1 MASLDLHDNDLA
13 SLPDDLLD
21 GLTALVGLDLSGNDG
36 APFRPVAGAGAD
48 QTVGLGTTV
57 TLSGAVT
64 GAWGDNVK
72 TWAWTQVDGEDSDT
86 AVSGGVTLTDADAA
100 TASFTAPDTAATL
113 YFRLTVTPVP
123 GASNAHGRAAGKDWV
138 TVTVET
144 VDNTAPRV
152 SAIDTTAP
160 RVSAIERQTPATS
173 PTSADS
179 LTWRVTFSEDVD
191 NVDATDFAVDGTTA
205 TLAVGTVTASTV
217 YDVQASGGNLADLD
231 ATVTLSFATDQD
243 IADTSDN
250 ALANTAPTGTDD
262 ATYVVDNT
270 APAVN
275 SATVDGA
282 VLVIAFDEALAAAPG
297 LANDAFEVSKTP
309 SGGSGETVA
318 LSGAAPVISGA
329 TVTLTLAAAVSSTD
343 TGVKVSYTQP
353 ATDDD
358 NRLEDAAGN
367 EVATFDAPLAV
378 SNDTDLNPTDA
389 SLSTLALADAGG
401 GAFERTLARP
411 ALDVY
416 RVRVSVSN
424 DVAVLTVSPTTT
436 HPGAR
441 VERYSNSLNQNIDD
455 ADPLED
461 GHQVALAVGTN
472 PIHVWVR
479 AANGSTG
486 RMYRLSVTRE
496 AFGLSALSLGDAV
509 ELAPQFKRTTR
520 RYAALVAH
528 DVDALTIVAT
538 ANHSGASVGYLD
550 GDNAAI
556 DDADLVADGRQVNLA
571 VGENTLK
578 VRVEHGGLTRTYTL
592 TVTRLGS
599 GDGLTAVLVRSGSF
613 ELPGGGFA
621 WPRFELLLS
630 EAVWISEGAMGKHVF
645 EVTDGHIERVHRVTS
660 ETATVDGK
668 QRTVSARW
676 RLTVRPDYAVRPV
689 MVSMTPGRPCAQA
702 GALCTADGGR
712 LANAPSLELSP
723 WLEAAPPA
731 PVVLRVRDQK
741 RPESRG
747 YLDFQFLVR
756 DASDTNLSK
765 SIPEGIELRMRTVA
779 GDDDDDAEEG
789 KDYRAVDE
797 TLIIPP
803 GHSSWDVDVVPLIP
817 DDEDEADETV
827 DLEVSDAWLLRH
839 GVRWARLSIERQAAS
854 GSDDILETDTTVTVE
869 GTIEAPDDAMKRSGG
884 AMRRSGV
891 AALTVRF
898 ENAPASHDGST
909 RFTVELVFSAAPHE
923 KGNQDILA
931 ALVVEG
937 ATKVRMRRIDKD
949 NAHRRVTIEPDGDGA
964 VTLSFPETTQCT
976 HSNALCTAEGGRL
989 EEEVAITIPGPVAIS
1004 VADARVEEAEGAEL
1018 AFVVSLD
1025 RAHHAAV
1032 TVDYATGDGT
1042 AKADEDYTGT
1052 EGTLVFAGGETEK
1065 TVSVAVI
1072 DDAHDEGEETVVLK
1086 LSHAV
1091 GARIEDGEATGIIEN
1106 SDAMPGAWLSRFG
1119 RTVAEQVLDAVEGRM
1134 RAPRTPGAQ
1143 ASVAGR
1149 RVGGGAAG
1157 FEEAR
1162 ERARLDDHAAWW
1174 HGGESEAERS
1184 GVETRPVRPRE
1195 LLLGSSFSLSADG
1208 AGGSA
1213 SVWGEAA
1220 VSRFDARE
1228 GALSLD
1234 GEVASG
1240 LFGVEWAREG
1250 SMAGLI
1256 VSHSRGEGGYGAS
1269 SRSERHFEASSRS
1282 ERNRN
1287 PGAGTVSST
1296 LTGLWPWGRHVLTE
1310 RVSVWG
1316 VAGYGEGTL
1325 TLTPEGPDG
1334 ESGAAMRTDTDLVM
1348 GSVGVRGVVV
1358 EAPSHGGFELSV
1370 TGDALGV
1377 WTSSDA
1383 VRGGA
1388 GNLAASE
1395 AEVTRLRLG
1404 LEGSWRGLHI
1414 GTGTVEPRLELGARH
1429 DGGDAETGAGLDVGG
1444 AVAWSDPARG
1454 LRAEL
1459 GGRGL
1464 LTHESGGFG
1473 ERGVAASLV
1482 FDPAPGSERGPSL
1495 RLTQTVG
1502 ARATGGMD
1510 ALLGPETARALG
1522 AAEEDALA
1530 RRRFEAKL
1538 GYGFAVL
1545 GGGWTGTPEVGLGW
1559 SESVRETEVGWRLL
1573 ESRGAGLA
1581 FGLDVEGA
1589 RVERAAEGE
1598 APEHRLGLGFGWR
1611 LRGAGRERFE
1621 VRFEGAR
1628 RTPGDAAP
1636 AHEVGLRLTARW

>member
-1 MASLDLHDNDLA
+1 M
-13 SLPDDLLD
+13 
-21 GLTALVGLDLSGNDG
+21 
-36 APFRPVAGAGAD
+36 
-48 QTVGLGTTV
+48 
-57 TLSGAVT
+57 
-64 GAWGDNVK
+64 
-72 TWAWTQVDGEDSDT
+72 
-86 AVSGGVTLTDADAA
+86 
-100 TASFTAPDTAATL
+100 
-113 YFRLTVTPVP
+113 
-123 GASNAHGRAAGKDWV
+123 
-138 TVTVET
+138 
-144 VDNTAPRV
+144 
-152 SAIDTTAP
+152 
-160 RVSAIERQTPATS
+160 
-173 PTSADS
+173 
-179 LTWRVTFSEDVD
+179 
-191 NVDATDFAVDGTTA
+191 
-205 TLAVGTVTASTV
+205 
-217 YDVQASGGNLADLD
+217 
-231 ATVTLSFATDQD
+231 
-243 IADTSDN
+243 
-250 ALANTAPTGTDD
+250 
-262 ATYVVDNT
+262 DNT
-270 APAVN
+270 APAVS
-275 SATVDGA
+275 SATVVGTA
-282 VLVIAFDEALAAAPG
+282 LAITFDEVLATAAN
-297 LANDAFEVSKTP
+297 LANGAFEVKKTP
-309 SGGSGETVA
+309 DGGAEESVA

-343 TGVKVSYTQP
+343 TEVKVSYTKP
-353 ATDDD
+353 TTDDD

-378 SNDTDLNPTDA
+378 SNDTGLNPTDA

-411 ALDVY
+411 DLDAY
-416 RVRVSVSN
+416 RVAVSVAN
-424 DVAVLTVSPTTT
+424 DVAVLSVSPTTT

-689 MVSMTPGRPCAQA
+689 TVSMTPGRPCAQA

-723 WLEAAPPA
+723 WLKAAPPA

-817 DDEDEADETV
+817 DDVDEADETV

-839 GVRWARLSIERQAAS
+839 GVRWTRLSIERQAAS

-884 AMRRSGV
+884 AMKRSGV

-909 RFTVELVFSAAPHE
+909 RFTVELVFSAAAHGR
-923 KGNQDILA
+923 GNRDILA

-937 ATKVRMRRIDKD
+937 GTKVRMRRIDKD

-976 HSNALCTAEGGRL
+976 HTNALCTAEGGRL

-1052 EGTLVFAGGETEK
+1052 EGTLVFAAGETEK
-1065 TVSVAVI
+1065 TVYVSVI
-1072 DDAHDEGEETVVLK
+1072 DDAEDEGEETLVLK
-1086 LSHAV
+1086 LSNAV
-1091 GARIEDGEATGIIEN
+1091 GARIEDGEATGVIEN

-1134 RAPRTPGAQ
+1134 RAPRNPGAQ

-1162 ERARLDDHAAWW
+1162 ERARLDGHATWW
-1174 HGGESEAERS
+1174 HGGESCRDAPGAGADCAGRS
-1184 GVETRPVRPRE
+1184 LGSSREVTGRE
-1195 LLLGSSFSLSADG
+1195 LLTGSAFSLT
-1208 AGGSA
+1208 GGSA
-1213 SVWGEAA
+1213 EGGFATVWGEAA

-1228 GALSLD
+1228 GELSLD
-1234 GEVASG
+1234 GEVASALLG
-1240 LFGVEWAREG
+1240 ADWSWSG
-1250 SMAGLI
+1250 SGAGDTTAGLI
-1256 VSHSRGEGGYGAS
+1256 VSHSRGEGGY
-1269 SRSERHFEASSRS
+1269 
-1282 ERNRN
+1282 RN

-1296 LTGLWPWGRHVLTE
+1296 LTGLYPWGRHALTE
-1310 RVSVWG
+1310 RVSLWG

-1325 TLTPEGPDG
+1325 TLTPEGADG
-1334 ESGAAMRTDTDLVM
+1334 ESLAAMRTDMDLVM

-1388 GNLAASE
+1388 GNLAATE

-1404 LEGSWRGLHI
+1404 LEGSWKGSPRRHRDTLAAPRARGA
-1414 GTGTVEPRLELGARH
+1414 PRR
-1429 DGGDAETGAGLDVGG
+1429 GDAETGSGLDVGG

-1502 ARATGGMD
+1502 ARATGGME

-1530 RRRFEAKL
+1530 RRRLEARL
-1538 GYGFAVL
+1538 GYGFAVF
-1545 GGGWTGTPEVGLGW
+1545 GGGWTGAPEVGFALSGTG
-1559 SESVRETEVGWRLL
+1559 RETVLGWRLL
-1573 ESRGAGLA
+1573 EARGAGLV

-1589 RVERAAEGE
+1589 RVERAAEGA

-1611 LRGAGRERFE
+1611 LAGAGRGDFD
-1621 VRFEGAR
+1621 VRFEASR
-1628 RTPGDAAP
+1628 RLPGDDAP
-1636 AHEVGLRLTARW
+1636 ESRIGVRLTARW